1 MKKTRFF
8 LLAMLAT
15 LVASTFAGNVNMQ
28 TAHTAACNFM
38 RSRGVTSEIQ
48 SVDFAERSEF
58 PNLYVFGNE
67 HCFVIIAG
75 DDAVHPVLGYST
87 ECGINAEPMPE
98 AVYDWL
104 KAYDKGIA
112 FAKEKHIEKEREIQS
127 EWESLLNGRGLE
139 PKVRSRVEP
148 LIKSRWQYGTPFNNL
163 CPADTAGPGGH
174 AKTGCGAVTMAQLMN
189 YWEHPVRGTGSFSYT
204 PSSHPEY
211 GTQTVNFGNTVYDW
225 DHMRNVYQKSYSDI
239 EAEAVAT
246 LMYHCGVS
254 VRMDYGPD
262 ASGTSTSRID
272 DALIEYFNYNNSM
285 SYKEKDGHYS
295 DAQWIAMLKNDLNV
309 ERPVIYRGQSQ
320 NNSVGHIFVCD
331 GYDENDYFHFNL
343 GYAGR
348 WDGYYAI
355 GSLYG
360 GANYSYVNRAIF
372 GIFPNQTSIN
382 PPTNVSTAVNGRNV
396 SITWNS
402 VSNASSYK
410 VYRDGDLIVS
420 NVTNS
425 SFTDANAPYGEHGYY
440 VKSVKS
446 DGTMSLKSNTSVVD
460 VHFSG
465 PVPANLQA
473 SVNGN
478 DVNLSW
484 TSMNPESAVL
494 QYGINNNNPRSVGG
508 VGNGFYWAQR
518 FSTTAISDYAGMAV
532 QKVAYYFTKTGTY
545 LVSIYKGDEANPR
558 ELVYQQLYYASSVN
572 AWQDII
578 FTNPVPIDYTKDLWV
593 VYYADNSIT
602 RPASFCYYSGSDMV
616 DAVLYSSVA
625 DGTIWKEFVYVDNDN
640 ESHNCSWLMKTYLT
654 DGTYTYNLY
663 RDGNVVANNLT
674 GNTYTDA
681 NLADGFYDYHVTT
694 NYFGGESDPSN
705 TVHVQVGNPTYT
717 ISTLADPTNG
727 GSVTGAGTYNYGQ
740 TCTLTATP
748 ATGYNFVNWTKNGT
762 QVSTNANYSFTVIE
776 AASYVAHFQIQSYA
790 ISASANPSNGG
801 SVSGGGTYNYGQTCT
816 LTATPAAGYNFVNWT
831 KDGTQ
836 VSTNANYSFTVTE
849 AASYVAHFQIQSYTI
864 SASANPSNGGSVS
877 GGGTY
882 NYGETCTLTATA
894 ANGYNFL
901 NWTESG
907 SMVSSNASYSFTVNA
922 NRSLVAN
929 FSLDNF
935 VVSVSAD
942 PSNGGSVTG
951 GGAFHYGDNCTVVAT
966 ANPGYNFVNWTE
978 NGTQVSSSPNYSFTV
993 TDNRTLVVHFT
1004 SQSYVITATADPEE
1018 GGTITGMGGY
1028 NYGETCHLTATANAG
1043 FEFSNWTKNGNVV
1056 STNPSYSFTVTE
1068 SANYVAHFTVQSYTV
1083 NVSANPSE
1091 GGSVSGG
1098 GTFSH
1103 GQTCTVHVT
1112 PNSCYRFVSWTES
1125 SNVVSTQADYS
1136 FTVTGNRNLVA
1147 NFALETYTVT
1157 VDIEPGEGG
1166 TVIGAG
1172 VYPCGESVTLTAIPN
1187 DNYAFVGWFKDG
1199 NLVSANPTMVIVAG
1213 DNHHF
1218 TARFA
1223 IIEGVG
1229 ENDGLVEVYPNPAN
1243 DVLYVVGDGIKKVTV
1258 FNALGQVV
1266 EDVEAKWRTDL
1277 RINLQHYKAGIYLI
1291 QVETLEGT
1299 LSKQFVKQ

>member
-15 LVASTFAGNVNMQ
+15 LVTSTFAENVNLQ
-28 TAHTAACNFM
+28 TAQTAARCFL
-38 RSRGVTSEIQ
+38 RSRGVNSDIQ
-48 SVDFAERSEF
+48 PVEFAERCEF

-67 HCFVIIAG
+67 RCFIIIAG

-87 ECGINAEPMPE
+87 EYGINAEPMPE
-98 AVYDWL
+98 AVFDWL
-104 KAYDKGIA
+104 EAYDNEIA
-112 FAKEKHIEKEREIQS
+112 SIKENHFETILEIQS
-127 EWESLLNGRGLE
+127 EWEDLLNGRDLE
-139 PKVRSRVEP
+139 PNTRNHVEP
-148 LIKSRWQYGTPFNNL
+148 LIRTRWQYGTPFNNL

-174 AKTGCGAVTMAQLMN
+174 AKTGCGAVAMAQLMN

-254 VRMDYGPD
+254 VSMDYGPN

-295 DAQWIAMLKNDLNV
+295 DDQWVTMLKNDLNA

-320 NNSVGHIFVCD
+320 NNNVGHIFICD
-331 GYDENDYFHFNL
+331 GYDENDYFHFNW

-372 GIFPNQTSIN
+372 GIFPNQTTIN

-396 SITWNS
+396 NVTWNS

-545 LVSIYKGDEANPR
+545 LVSIYKGDEANPS
-558 ELVYQQLYYASSVN
+558 ELVYQQLYYASSVD

-578 FTNPVPIDYTKDLWV
+578 FTNPIPIDYTKDLWV
-593 VYYADNSIT
+593 VFYADNSIT

-625 DGTIWKEFVYVDNDN
+625 DGTIWKEFVYVDNNN

-663 RDGNVVANNLT
+663 RNGNAVATNLT

-681 NLADGFYDYHVTT
+681 NLVDGFYDYHVTT

-705 TVHVQVGNPTYT
+705 TAHVQVGDPSCTLINGYGTSDGGYYLIASPFDDIAADDVTGMTNGDYDLYRFDQSQEKEWRNYKADAFTLMAGKGYLYAHKTDVALRITGTQPYDGNGTIALEYVEGHPLTGWNLVGNPYLYNVTSCATEHVAYGCYRMNETKDDLVVSEISEAHPLKPLEACFVRATAENATITFNPHRGVTTGRCESIRIEVAEKGRLADRLMVVRGGANALQKLSLKEKRTKLFATHGQEELSIVPCEGSEQPFCFQAGEEGTYT
-717 ISTLADPTNG
+717 LTVALDGMKADYLHL
-727 GSVTGAGTYNYGQ
+727 VDAQTGTDVDLLETQSYEFE
-740 TCTLTATP
+740 ATP
-748 ATGYNFVNWTKNGT
+748 TDEPCRFKLIIKT
-762 QVSTNANYSFTVIE
+762 E
-776 AASYVAHFQIQSYA
+776 QS
-790 ISASANPSNGG
+790 NECN
-801 SVSGGGTYNYGQTCT
+801 
-816 LTATPAAGYNFVNWT
+816 
-831 KDGTQ
+831 
-836 VSTNANYSFTVTE
+836 
-849 AASYVAHFQIQSYTI
+849 
-864 SASANPSNGGSVS
+864 
-877 GGGTY
+877 
-882 NYGETCTLTATA
+882 
-894 ANGYNFL
+894 
-901 NWTESG
+901 
-907 SMVSSNASYSFTVNA
+907 
-922 NRSLVAN
+922 
-929 FSLDNF
+929 
-935 VVSVSAD
+935 
-942 PSNGGSVTG
+942 
-951 GGAFHYGDNCTVVAT
+951 
-966 ANPGYNFVNWTE
+966 E
-978 NGTQVSSSPNYSFTV
+978 N
-993 TDNRTLVVHFT
+993 
-1004 SQSYVITATADPEE
+1004 
-1018 GGTITGMGGY
+1018 
-1028 NYGETCHLTATANAG
+1028 
-1043 FEFSNWTKNGNVV
+1043 
-1056 STNPSYSFTVTE
+1056 
-1068 SANYVAHFTVQSYTV
+1068 
-1083 NVSANPSE
+1083 
-1091 GGSVSGG
+1091 
-1098 GTFSH
+1098 
-1103 GQTCTVHVT
+1103 
-1112 PNSCYRFVSWTES
+1112 
-1125 SNVVSTQADYS
+1125 
-1136 FTVTGNRNLVA
+1136 
-1147 NFALETYTVT
+1147 
-1157 VDIEPGEGG
+1157 
-1166 TVIGAG
+1166 
-1172 VYPCGESVTLTAIPN
+1172 
-1187 DNYAFVGWFKDG
+1187 
-1199 NLVSANPTMVIVAG
+1199 
-1213 DNHHF
+1213 
-1218 TARFA
+1218 
-1223 IIEGVG
+1223 
-1229 ENDGLVEVYPNPAN
+1229 
-1243 DVLYVVGDGIKKVTV
+1243 
-1258 FNALGQVV
+1258 
-1266 EDVEAKWRTDL
+1266 
-1277 RINLQHYKAGIYLI
+1277 
-1291 QVETLEGT
+1291 
-1299 LSKQFVKQ
+1299 

>member
-28 TAHTAACNFM
+28 TAHTAARSFM

-48 SVDFAERSEF
+48 PVEFAERAEF
-58 PNLYVFGNE
+58 PNLYIFGNE
-67 HCFVIIAG
+67 RCFVIIAA

-331 GYDENDYFHFNL
+331 GYDENDYFHFNW

-717 ISTLADPTNG
+717 IS
-727 GSVTGAGTYNYGQ
+727 
-740 TCTLTATP
+740 
-748 ATGYNFVNWTKNGT
+748 
-762 QVSTNANYSFTVIE
+762 
-776 AASYVAHFQIQSYA
+776 
-790 ISASANPSNGG
+790 ASANPSSGG

-816 LTATPAAGYNFVNWT
+816 LLATPATGYAFLNWT
-831 KDGTQ
+831 ENGNV
-836 VSTNANYSFTVTE
+836 VSNNATYSFTVNANRTI
-849 AASYVAHFQIQSYTI
+849 VAHFELQSYTI
-864 SASANPSNGGSVS
+864 SASANPSSGGSVS
-877 GGGTY
+877 GGGIY
-882 NYGETCTLTATA
+882 NYGQTCTLMATA
-894 ANGYNFL
+894 AN
-901 NWTESG
+901 
-907 SMVSSNASYSFTVNA
+907 
-922 NRSLVAN
+922 
-929 FSLDNF
+929 
-935 VVSVSAD
+935 
-942 PSNGGSVTG
+942 
-951 GGAFHYGDNCTVVAT
+951 
-966 ANPGYNFVNWTE
+966 GYNFVNWTE
-978 NGTQVSSSPNYSFTV
+978 NGNVVSTNASYSFTV
-993 TDNRTLVVHFT
+993 NADRTFVAHFT

-1043 FEFSNWTKNGNVV
+1043 FEFSNWTKNGTVV